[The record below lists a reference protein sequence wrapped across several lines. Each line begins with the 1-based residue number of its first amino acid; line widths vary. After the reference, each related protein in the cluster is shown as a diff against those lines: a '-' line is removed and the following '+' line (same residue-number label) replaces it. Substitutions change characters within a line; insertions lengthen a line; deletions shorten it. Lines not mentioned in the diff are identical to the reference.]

1 MSAAPESL
9 SFRVKHF
16 FLGVLPMYGPLL
28 LMGLLA
34 LGTWWLVQR
43 TPVPV
48 EARRPAAVSHV
59 PDYDMQGFSAW
70 RFRPEGALA
79 SVITGA
85 ALRHFPDTDTVEID
99 HLRARAVDA
108 AGQRFQARANQ
119 GVADQKQ
126 SQVRLLGDAEVV
138 RLAQGEG
145 SLQSID
151 TGAVGAMTLSD
162 RDLVMR
168 GQALTMNTQTHDVS
182 SDEPV
187 TLNDAQGWVHGGA
200 MRYRDAGQTALFTG
214 GVRGQLMPQARAASA
229 AR

>member
-1 MSAAPESL
+1 MSAAPASL

-43 TPVPV
+43 TPVPE
-48 EARRPAAVSHV
+48 EARRPAAAAHV
-59 PDYDMQGFSAW
+59 PDYDMHGFSAW
-70 RFRPEGALA
+70 RFRPEGPLV
-79 SVITGA
+79 SVIAGA

-126 SQVRLLGDAEVV
+126 SQIELRGDAQVV
-138 RLAQGEG
+138 RLAPGDG
-145 SLQSID
+145 SLQSIE
-151 TGAVGAMTLSD
+151 TAGREMPLSD
-162 RDLVMR
+162 QDLVMR
-168 GQALTMNTQTHDVS
+168 GQVLVMNTQTHDVS

-187 TLNDAQGWVHGGA
+187 TVNDAQGWVRGGA
-200 MRYRDAGQTALFTG
+200 MRYRDAGQIAWFTG
-214 GVRGQLMPQARAASA
+214 GVHGQLVPQARAASA